1 MFDSMADNAIFR
13 TIDLT
18 DGFYQILMRESDV
31 SLSAVPV
38 TCSGSGS
45 RCLSQGRK
53 NSPAT
58 LNRMVSHVLHP
69 YRHFALSYFGDIF
82 LDIKREGRYDGSPGT
97 LARGVVGDAG
107 EQVVREPEEAC
118 VCVFCAPEIRVVGC
132 CVGSGVCADPEEVL
146 SICSRP
152 APRDQ
157 K

>member
-1 MFDSMADNAIFR
+1 MSLPRRVLDSMADNAIFR

-58 LNRMVSHVLHP
+58 LNRMVPHVLRP
-69 YRHFALSYFGDIF
+69 YRRFAPSYFDDIL
-82 LDIKREGRYDGSPGT
+82 LDIKREGRCDGSPGT
-97 LARGVVGDAG
+97 LARGVAGDEG
-107 EQVVREPEEAC
+107 EQVVRQPEEVC
-118 VCVFCAPEIRVVGC
+118 VCVLCIRD
-132 CVGSGVCADPEEVL
+132 SSRRVL
-146 SICSRP
+146 RRQRSLR
-152 APRDQ
+152 
-157 K
+157 